1 MEIKNPKVGM
11 LVCGAPHSVY
21 KYKITNKDMTL
32 AIVTR
37 VDEVPVSFNILLLR
51 HNNEE
56 IMRRYIYNDFH
67 VCANQFCPVD
77 INTTRTYGTLSET
90 SPRITLSESEKHVL
104 DILSKK
110 CMDYKD
116 KFNEPAIDMA
126 HRCGLGWVLDREYML
141 YDLKE
146 PLFTY

>member
-1 MEIKNPKVGM
+1 MKIKNPKVGM
-11 LVCGAPHSVY
+11 FVCGAPLNSR
-21 KYKITNKDMTL
+21 YKITSKDMTL
-32 AIVTR
+32 
-37 VDEVPVSFNILLLR
+37 SFNILLLR

-56 IMRRYIYNDFH
+56 TMRRYIYNDFH

-77 INTTRTYGTLSET
+77 INT
-90 SPRITLSESEKHVL
+90 IALSESEKHVL

-146 PLFTY
+146 PLFTYE

>member
-11 LVCGAPHSVY
+11 LVCGAPHSGY
-21 KYKITNKDMTL
+21 KYKITSKDMTL

-37 VDEVPVSFNILLLR
+37 VYEVPVSFNILLLR

-56 IMRRYIYNDFH
+56 TMRRYIYNDFH

-77 INTTRTYGTLSET
+77 INT
-90 SPRITLSESEKHVL
+90 ITLSESEKHIL

-110 CMDYKD
+110 CMDYENR
-116 KFNEPAIDMA
+116 FNEPAIDMA
-126 HRCGLGWVLDREYML
+126 YIYGLGWVLNREYML

>member
-11 LVCGAPHSVY
+11 FVCGAPLNSR
-21 KYKITNKDMTL
+21 YKITSKDMTL

-56 IMRRYIYNDFH
+56 TMRRYIYNDFH

-77 INTTRTYGTLSET
+77 INT
-90 SPRITLSESEKHVL
+90 ITLSESEKHVL

-146 PLFTY
+146 LLFTYE